1 MQPQEREFKIF
12 VEDTDSSERLAATLF
27 ARSKGHA
34 LRIFKSTNKKI
45 HVTAVVGLASKRG
58 Q

>member
-1 MQPQEREFKIF
+1 MQSQEREFKIF
-12 VEDTDSSERLAATLF
+12 VADAGGSERLAATLF

-45 HVTAVVGLASKRG
+45 QVTAVVGLDSKRG
-58 Q
+58 